1 MIKMHRPTNT
11 NRVFVKHAVKINESD
26 MSAIDIIT
34 ATYIGPR
41 SRGQG
46 GCAEWI
52 GYGDD
57 GGTVARAGRQDTH
70 CEEKANA
77 LAVVHEEH
85 LQVGNVE
92 DTELEEAV
100 GHQETSLLVGTVAD
114 LHVKR
119 GALEMAT
126 ETSIHTVGLAPGLL
140 FRTNTR
146 QKTSSSSSTHTS
158 INICATG
165 KFHTQFTDIFVDK
178 QAHVPTF
185 RSKYSAEQSIS
196 NPTPICTETDGLIF
210 TRSVWCTPQAAR
222 EQQRR
227 HRDLS
232 TALNTNS
239 ELLKP
244 LSPHHV
250 FGDFCRVCICAIP
263 FGENRTYMPYVM
275 TRE

>member
-100 GHQETSLLVGTVAD
+100 GHRV
-114 LHVKR
+114 
-119 GALEMAT
+119 
-126 ETSIHTVGLAPGLL
+126 PGLL
-140 FRTNTR
+140 GATVTATSLFLIEGSLRGIQARTR
-146 QKTSSSSSTHTS
+146 CWAS
-158 INICATG
+158 
-165 KFHTQFTDIFVDK
+165 
-178 QAHVPTF
+178 
-185 RSKYSAEQSIS
+185 
-196 NPTPICTETDGLIF
+196 DG
-210 TRSVWCTPQAAR
+210 CP
-222 EQQRR
+222 
-227 HRDLS
+227 
-232 TALNTNS
+232 
-239 ELLKP
+239 
-244 LSPHHV
+244 
-250 FGDFCRVCICAIP
+250 
-263 FGENRTYMPYVM
+263 
-275 TRE
+275 